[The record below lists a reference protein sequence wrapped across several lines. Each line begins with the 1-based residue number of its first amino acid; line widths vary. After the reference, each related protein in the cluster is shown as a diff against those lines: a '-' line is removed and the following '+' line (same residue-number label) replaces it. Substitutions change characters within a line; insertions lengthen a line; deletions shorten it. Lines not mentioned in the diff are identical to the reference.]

1 MVPDGVVCRDDGLH
15 VVETARLRVVSAR
28 LSDLRRAI
36 DVIGE
41 PDVQR
46 WMGWRNSDL
55 WDERRR
61 LAVTIPRRPGRVLPV
76 TADQFFFA
84 GLDRRTEEFL
94 VGLWLD
100 RLPGGHAYEPTPYN
114 VGGVTRADARGRG
127 YATETLRA
135 VARAAHQHFGLARLL
150 AACETTNERS
160 RRWLSASGFRQTAG
174 PPTHRLPNGR
184 VMPATWFTHEDADA
198 RLACPHLRPNRL
210 ARLLERVR
218 GR

>member
-1 MVPDGVVCRDDGLH
+1 MVPDGIDCHDDGLH

-28 LSDLRRAI
+28 RNDLHRAI
-36 DVIGE
+36 ALISE

-46 WMGWRNSDL
+46 WMGWRDADI

-61 LAVTIPRRPGRVLPV
+61 SAATVSQPGGTVLPV

-84 GLDRRTEEFL
+84 GLDRRTEELL
-94 VGLWLD
+94 VGIWLD
-100 RLPGGHAYEPTPYN
+100 RLPAARAYEPTSYN

-135 VARAAHQHFGLARLL
+135 VARVAHGHFGLARLL
-150 AACETTNERS
+150 AACETTNEPS
-160 RRWLSASGFRQTAG
+160 RRWLSASGFRRVAG

-184 VMPATWFTHEDADA
+184 VMPATWYAHEVADA
-198 RLACPHLRPNRL
+198 RRACPHLPPSRL
-210 ARLLERVR
+210 VRLLARVR